1 MNPRASNSGSS
12 SSRHTNSTYARSPIH
27 VLPWLSCLIRL
38 RLRLFHGSRLGVEF
52 TFLAGLGD
60 GIAATEILRDI
71 ATSLTLETFEVNRA
85 VSVFVYFDGD
95 EFFLHDGSPRPF
107 VSEQRNATAP
117 LVLAAFELFRGHGT
131 RSLGSWPPPWSDAL
145 CMLARPGRA
154 SFRRTRCTSGRG
166 HQ

>member
-12 SSRHTNSTYARSPIH
+12 SSRHTISTYPRSP
-27 VLPWLSCLIRL
+27 LTCFPSAAL
-38 RLRLFHGSRLGVEF
+38 RLLLRLLHGRRLGVEF

-71 ATSLTLETFEVNRA
+71 ATSLTLKTFEVNRA

-117 LVLAAFELFRGHGT
+117 LVLAAFELFRGPGT
-131 RSLGSWPPPWSDAL
+131 RSLWSWPPPWSAAL
-145 CMLARPGRA
+145 CRPARRGQA
-154 SFRRTRCTSGRG
+154 SFRRTRCTSGPG